1 MKAVGID
8 TCVVLRLLVGE
19 PEDQAARAYAF
30 VERSY
35 YDGIAVCVSDMVVA
49 ESYHALIYHYDVPKP
64 KALETLRGFLA
75 SPMITTTGHAM
86 PILMSYTGTGP
97 GLVDRLIRADLLDN
111 TYEVR
116 TFDRNFATMENVE
129 LIDCDRLTGP

>member
-8 TCVVLRLLVGE
+8 TCVILRLLVGE
-19 PEDQAARAYAF
+19 PEDQAALAYAF
-30 VERSY
+30 IEKRY

-64 KALETLRGFLA
+64 KALETLRKFLA

-86 PILMSYTGTGP
+86 PILMSYTGTRP

-116 TFDRNFATMENVE
+116 TFDRNFASMENVE
-129 LIDCDRLTGP
+129 LID